1 MKLQTSGTAR
11 AAAAGGASKPAR
23 SSAAKKGDGGASR
36 TTAGKKAGSKSTGTS
51 NTFRAPK
58 AAAAKPVNKP
68 TAKTATKG
76 AAKTASKTA
85 SKTSAKGSQ
94 LQKAK
99 KPKDADVAVEQS
111 PRDKERREL
120 ALSAAELAIESA
132 LDKKAVGPVL
142 IDVSSQASYTDYIGV
157 VSGRSDRQ
165 VEAIADHVAVTM
177 KKAGFTLVGR
187 EGTNNGRWTLLD
199 FGDMIL
205 HIFYHP
211 VRDVYD
217 IEGLWVG
224 AARVPL
230 KNVPPEAMHFQGD
243 ALYAPS

>member
-11 AAAAGGASKPAR
+11 AAAAAGASKPAR
-23 SSAAKKGDGGASR
+23 SSGNKKTEGGTSRTAGAKKP
-36 TTAGKKAGSKSTGTS
+36 GSKSEGTS

-58 AAAAKPVNKP
+58 AAGPKLVNKP
-68 TAKTATKG
+68 TAKTATTPATKTAIRK
-76 AAKTASKTA
+76 AAK
-85 SKTSAKGSQ
+85 GGQ

-99 KPKDADVAVEQS
+99 KPKDADVAEAQS
-111 PRDKERREL
+111 PRDRERREL

-230 KNVPPEAMHFQGD
+230 KNVPPEALHFQGD

>member
-11 AAAAGGASKPAR
+11 AAAAGGISKTSRPKT
-23 SSAAKKGDGGASR
+23 AKKTDGKPTGKPGA
-36 TTAGKKAGSKSTGTS
+36 KS
-51 NTFRAPK
+51 
-58 AAAAKPVNKP
+58 AAAASPLRALKAP
-68 TAKTATKG
+68 
-76 AAKTASKTA
+76 AAKS
-85 SKTSAKGSQ
+85 SAKAKSSAPP
-94 LQKAK
+94 KAK
-99 KPKDADVAVEQS
+99 RVKDSDAPLVES
-111 PRDKERREL
+111 PRDKERRSL

-165 VEAIADHVAVTM
+165 VEAIADHVSVTM

-211 VRDVYD
+211 VREVYD

-224 AARVPL
+224 AVRVPL
-230 KNVPPEAMHFQGD
+230 KNVPPEALHFQGD

>member
-1 MKLQTSGTAR
+1 VKLQTSGTAR
-11 AAAAGGASKPAR
+11 AAAAGVSKPSR
-23 SSAAKKGDGGASR
+23 PKPAKKTDGTPRGKPGAKA
-36 TTAGKKAGSKSTGTS
+36 TGAAGPL
-51 NTFRAPK
+51 RAPK
-58 AAAAKPVNKP
+58 APAAKP
-68 TAKTATKG
+68 
-76 AAKTASKTA
+76 AAKGKS
-85 SKTSAKGSQ
+85 SAP
-94 LQKAK
+94 QKAK
-99 KPKDADVAVEQS
+99 KIKDSDAPLLES
-111 PRDKERREL
+111 PRDKERRAL

-132 LDKKAVGPVL
+132 LDKKAVGPIL
-142 IDVSSQASYTDYIGV
+142 IDVSTQASYTDFIGV

-165 VEAIADHVAVTM
+165 VEAIADHVSVTM

-211 VRDVYD
+211 VREVYD

-224 AARVPL
+224 AVRVPL
-230 KNVPPEAMHFQGD
+230 KNVPPEALHFQGD